1 MAIAATAT
9 VTANA
14 NAGVS
19 TVNATPKGGKSGV
32 RGRGGE
38 GEEVCFASGVG
49 LIQSYFFSV

>member
-9 VTANA
+9 VTA

-32 RGRGGE
+32 RGRGGRGKKYVLHLE
-38 GEEVCFASGVG
+38 
-49 LIQSYFFSV
+49 